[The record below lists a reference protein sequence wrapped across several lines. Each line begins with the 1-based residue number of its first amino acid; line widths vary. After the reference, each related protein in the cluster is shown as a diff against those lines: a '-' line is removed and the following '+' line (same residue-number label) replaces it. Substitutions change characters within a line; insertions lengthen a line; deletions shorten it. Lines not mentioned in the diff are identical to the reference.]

1 MSRLDAV
8 HVVVPARDEEGL
20 IGRCL
25 ESLSAARGELRAGR
39 PDLSVRITV
48 VLDRC
53 IDGTA
58 EIVERAAGMQALP
71 VTALSV
77 GAARAAG
84 VQYAAHVH
92 ASASQRTERVWVAC
106 TDADSAPSPAWLVGQ
121 VRCAEAG
128 YAARIGTVL
137 PDLQETEPLL
147 RQRWLDRHHGHVGH
161 PHVHGANLG
170 FSLAAYLQ
178 VGGFTHQECGEDVDL
193 VSRLR
198 RAGLVVLATADD
210 PVATS
215 GRRTSRVRGGFA
227 DYLGDL
233 DDELADVN

>member
-8 HVVVPARDEEGL
+8 HVVVPARDEERL

-25 ESLSAARGELRAGR
+25 ESLSTARGELGAGR

-53 IDGTA
+53 VDRTA
-58 EIVERAAGMQALP
+58 EIVASACGVEALA

-84 VQYAAHVH
+84 VQHAARVQ
-92 ASASQRTERVWVAC
+92 AAQRTERVWVAC

-121 VRCAEAG
+121 VRCAESG

-137 PDLQETEPLL
+137 PDLQEMDPVLH
-147 RQRWLDRHHGHVGH
+147 RRWLDRHDDRHGH

-198 RAGLVVLATADD
+198 RAGLAVLATGDD
-210 PVATS
+210 PVTTS

-227 DYLGDL
+227 DYLSGL
-233 DDELADVN
+233 DDELAEVN

>member
-1 MSRLDAV
+1 MSGLDAV

-25 ESLSAARGELRAGR
+25 ESLSTARGELRAAR
-39 PDLSVRITV
+39 PSLSVRITV

-53 IDGTA
+53 VDGTA
-58 EIVERAAGMQALP
+58 RIVERASGVESLP

-77 GAARAAG
+77 GSARAAG
-84 VQYAAHVH
+84 VQHAARMH
-92 ASASQRTERVWVAC
+92 ASHRTDRVWVAC
-106 TDADSAPSPAWLVGQ
+106 TDADSAPSPGWLVGQ

-137 PDLQETEPLL
+137 PDLKGTEPLL
-147 RQRWLDRHHGHVGH
+147 HQRWLDRHDDHLDHR
-161 PHVHGANLG
+161 HVHGANLG

-198 RAGLVVLATADD
+198 RAGLLVLATADD

-227 DYLGDL
+227 DYLRDL

>member
-8 HVVVPARDEEGL
+8 HVVVPARDEERL

-25 ESLSAARGELRAGR
+25 ESLATARGELRAER
-39 PDLSVRITV
+39 PGLSVRITV

-53 IDGTA
+53 VDRTA
-58 EIVERAAGMQALP
+58 EIVRQAAGVQALP

-84 VQYAAHVH
+84 VQRAAHVH
-92 ASASQRTERVWVAC
+92 ASLRNERVWVAC
-106 TDADSAPSPAWLVGQ
+106 TDADSAPSPSWLVGQ
-121 VRCAEAG
+121 VQCAEAG
-128 YAARIGTVL
+128 YTARIGTVL
-137 PDLQETEPLL
+137 PELQETEPALH
-147 RQRWLDRHHGHVGH
+147 QRWLERHHDYPGHT
-161 PHVHGANLG
+161 HVHGANLG

-193 VSRLR
+193 VSRFR
-198 RAGLVVLATADD
+198 RAGLVVLATAHD

-227 DYLGDL
+227 DYLSDL

>member
-1 MSRLDAV
+1 MTSRLDVV
-8 HVVVPARDEEGL
+8 HVVVPARDEESL

-25 ESLSAARGELRAGR
+25 DSLSAARAELGAAR
-39 PDLSVRITV
+39 PRLGVRITV
-48 VLDRC
+48 ALDRC
-53 IDGTA
+53 VDGTA
-58 EIVERAAGMQALP
+58 DIVGRARGVEALS

-84 VQYAAHVH
+84 VQHVERVN
-92 ASASQRTERVWVAC
+92 ASRRADRVWVAC
-106 TDADSAPSPAWLVGQ
+106 TDADSTPSAQWLVGP

-137 PDLQETEPLL
+137 PDLQETEPLVH
-147 RQRWLDRHHGHVGH
+147 QQWLDRHVDYLGH

-170 FSLAAYLQ
+170 FSLAAYQQ

-210 PVATS
+210 PVVTS

-227 DYLGDL
+227 DYLRDL

>member
-1 MSRLDAV
+1 MSRLDAI
-8 HVVVPARDEEGL
+8 HELVPARDEEVL

-25 ESLSAARGELRAGR
+25 ESLSAARAELRAAR
-39 PDLSVRITV
+39 PGLSVRITV

-53 IDGTA
+53 FDGTA
-58 EIVERAAGMQALP
+58 GIVERAAWVQSLP

-84 VQYAAHVH
+84 VQHAARVH
-92 ASASQRTERVWVAC
+92 ASQRADRVWVAC
-106 TDADSAPSPAWLVGQ
+106 TDADSAPPPTWLVGQ
-121 VRCAEAG
+121 ARCAEAG
-128 YAARIGTVL
+128 YAARIGTVF
-137 PDLQETEPLL
+137 PDLEQAEPLL
-147 RQRWLDRHHGHVGH
+147 HQRWLDRHDDSLGHR
-161 PHVHGANLG
+161 HVHGANLG

-178 VGGFTHQECGEDVDL
+178 VDGFTHRECGEDVDL

-198 RAGLVVLATADD
+198 RAGLVVQATGDD

-227 DYLGDL
+227 DYLSDL
-233 DDELADVN
+233 DDDMAEVD

>member
-1 MSRLDAV
+1 MSRLDAI
-8 HVVVPARDEEGL
+8 HVVVPARDEERL

-25 ESLSAARGELRAGR
+25 ESLSAARAELRAVR
-39 PDLSVRITV
+39 PDLGVRITV

-53 IDGTA
+53 VDDTA
-58 EIVERAAGMQALP
+58 AIVGRASGVQALP
-71 VTALSV
+71 VTVLSV

-84 VQYAAHVH
+84 VQHAARVHVGTP
-92 ASASQRTERVWVAC
+92 SDRVWVAC

-121 VRCAEAG
+121 VGCAEAG

-137 PDLQETEPLL
+137 PDLRETEPFVH
-147 RQRWLDRHHGHVGH
+147 QRWLDRHDDQLGHR
-161 PHVHGANLG
+161 HVHGANLG

-193 VSRLR
+193 VRRLR
-198 RAGLVVLATADD
+198 RAGLVTLATADD

-215 GRRTSRVRGGFA
+215 GRRASRVRGGFA
-227 DYLGDL
+227 DYLADL